1 MKLST
6 NADYAVRAV
15 YELARHEPGEVV
27 QTHTIALAQGI
38 PESYLT
44 KVLQQLARAG
54 VVHTLRGNHGG
65 VMLARPAGEIS
76 VCEVFEAIEGP
87 VRLRRC
93 RQRAMPCGDERCGTH
108 DLWSTIESLLSREL
122 QNVSFAALAADA
134 SKQGGRLA
142 APATSGR

>member
-27 QTHTIALAQGI
+27 PTHVIAVAQDM

-44 KVLQQLARAG
+44 KVVQQLARAG
-54 VVHTLRGNHGG
+54 LVRTLRGSHGG
-65 VMLARPAGEIS
+65 VVLARGAAEIS

-108 DLWSTIESLLSREL
+108 DLWLTIETLLSREL

-142 APATSGR
+142 AATTSGR